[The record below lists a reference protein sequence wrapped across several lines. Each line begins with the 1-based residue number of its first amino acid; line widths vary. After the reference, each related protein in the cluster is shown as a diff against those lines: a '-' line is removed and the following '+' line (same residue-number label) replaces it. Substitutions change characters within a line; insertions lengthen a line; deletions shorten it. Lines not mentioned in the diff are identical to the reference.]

1 MPAETDQAAPVPR
14 GADVGGTDGGAA
26 GALCSL
32 FGAMLSTYVGAAI
45 AKQLFPAVG
54 SQGVTALRVGLAA
67 CLLLAWFRPW
77 RTPLPRSAIPNLLIY
92 GLMLGCMN
100 LLIYG
105 AFARIPIGIAVA
117 IEVTGPLLVVLAG
130 SRRIADF
137 GWLACAVLGLWLL
150 LPLHGPAAAPGAA
163 LDPVGLLL
171 AAGAAFCWAMYIV
184 FGKRVSTLQ
193 GGQAVG
199 WGMLAAALF
208 TVPVG
213 VLHAGAALLAPG
225 VLAAGLGVAL
235 LSSALPYSLEM
246 LALRRLPRRV
256 FGILV
261 SASPA
266 VSALAGWLVLGERL
280 TLLQWLAIG
289 LVMLASAGG
298 AWGPS
303 RRPREGG
310 DPY

>member
-1 MPAETDQAAPVPR
+1 MPPEQALDDGSRPLPASALTPVL
-14 GADVGGTDGGAA
+14 ALLAA
-26 GALCSL
+26 
-32 FGAMLSTYVGAAI
+32 MVSTYVGAAI
-45 AKQLFPAVG
+45 AKYLFPQVG

-67 CLLLAWFRPW
+67 CMLLAWHRPW
-77 RTPLPRSAIPNLLIY
+77 RLSLARADIPNLLVY

-117 IEVTGPLLVVLAG
+117 IEVTGPLMVVLAG
-130 SRRIADF
+130 SRRLQDIA
-137 GWLACAVLGLWLL
+137 WLACAVLGLWLL
-150 LPLHGPAAAPGAA
+150 LPLRAHASSLDPLGIALALGAA
-163 LDPVGLLL
+163 L
-171 AAGAAFCWAMYIV
+171 CWAMYIV

-193 GGQAVG
+193 GGQAVA

-213 VLHAGAALLAPG
+213 VAHAGAALLAPG

-246 LALRRLPRRV
+246 AALKRLPRRV

-266 VSALAGWLVLGERL
+266 LSALAGWLVLGEQL
-280 TLLQWLAIG
+280 AAVQWLAIA
-289 LVMLASAGG
+289 LIIAASAG
-298 AWGPS
+298 AAAS
-303 RRPREGG
+303 A
-310 DPY
+310 

>member
-1 MPAETDQAAPVPR
+1 MTAAPAPFL
-14 GADVGGTDGGAA
+14 ALVG
-26 GALCSL
+26 S
-32 FGAMLSTYVGAAI
+32 MLSTYLGAAI
-45 AKQLFPAVG
+45 AKHLFPVVG

-67 CLLLAWFRPW
+67 CMLLAWFRPW
-77 RTPLPRSAIPNLLIY
+77 RTPLARQDIPNLLIY

-130 SRRIADF
+130 SRRMLDF
-137 GWLACAVLGLWLL
+137 AWLACAALGLWLL
-150 LPLHGPAAAPGAA
+150 LPLDTAHAGA
-163 LDPVGLLL
+163 LDPVGMLL
-171 AAGAAFCWAMYIV
+171 AGGAALCWAMYIV

-193 GGQAVG
+193 AGQAVG

-213 VLHAGAALLAPG
+213 FAHAGDALLGPG

-280 TLLQWLAIG
+280 LPIQWLAIA
-289 LVMLASAGG
+289 MIIAASAG
-298 AWGPS
+298 AAAS
-303 RRPREGG
+303 A
-310 DPY
+310 

>member
-1 MPAETDQAAPVPR
+1 M
-14 GADVGGTDGGAA
+14 A
-26 GALCSL
+26 GALGAL
-32 FGAMLSTYVGAAI
+32 FGAMVSTYVGAAV
-45 AKQLFPAVG
+45 AKHLFPVVG

-67 CLLLAWFRPW
+67 CMLLAWCKPW
-77 RTPLPRSAIPNLLIY
+77 RTPLARKDIPNLLIY

-130 SRRIADF
+130 SRRLADF
-137 GWLACAVLGLWLL
+137 AWLACAVLGLWMLM
-150 LPLHGPAAAPGAA
+150 PLGEHAAA
-163 LDPVGLLL
+163 LDPIGMLL
-171 AAGAAFCWAMYIV
+171 AGGAALCWAMYIV

-193 GGQAVG
+193 GGQAVA

-213 VLHAGAALLAPG
+213 ALHAGAALLAPG
-225 VLAAGLGVAL
+225 VLAAGLGVAM

-246 LALRRLPRRV
+246 RALRHMPRRV
-256 FGILV
+256 FGMLV

-280 TLLQWLAIG
+280 SPLQWLAIA
-289 LVMLASAGG
+289 LVMLASAG
-298 AWGPS
+298 AA
-303 RRPREGG
+303 RNAR
-310 DPY
+310 

>member
-1 MPAETDQAAPVPR
+1 MPPEQALDGARGAAAPMPVL
-14 GADVGGTDGGAA
+14 ALLAA
-26 GALCSL
+26 
-32 FGAMLSTYVGAAI
+32 MVSTYLGAAI
-45 AKQLFPAVG
+45 AKHLFPLVG

-67 CLLLAWFRPW
+67 CMLLAWFKPW
-77 RTPLPRSAIPNLLIY
+77 RTPLARRDIPNLLIY

-117 IEVTGPLLVVLAG
+117 IEVTGPLLVVLAS
-130 SRRIADF
+130 SRRVTDVA
-137 GWLACAVLGLWLL
+137 WLACAVFGLWLL
-150 LPLHGPAAAPGAA
+150 LPLRAAATSLDTAA
-163 LDPVGLLL
+163 LDPVGMLL
-171 AAGAAFCWAMYIV
+171 AGGAALCWAMYIV

-193 GGQAVG
+193 GGQAVA

-208 TVPVG
+208 TVPLG
-213 VLHAGAALLAPG
+213 FAHAGTALLAPG

-246 LALRRLPRRV
+246 AALKRLPRRV

-266 VSALAGWLVLGERL
+266 LSALAGWLVLGERL
-280 TLLQWLAIG
+280 APLQWLAIA

-298 AWGPS
+298 AWNGS
-303 RRPREGG
+303 KESSHSK
-310 DPY
+310 

>member
-1 MPAETDQAAPVPR
+1 MPSEQALGASKPAPASTLMPVL
-14 GADVGGTDGGAA
+14 ALLAA
-26 GALCSL
+26 
-32 FGAMLSTYVGAAI
+32 MVSTYVGAAI
-45 AKQLFPAVG
+45 AKFLFPQVG

-67 CLLLAWFRPW
+67 CMLLAWRKPW
-77 RTPLPRSAIPNLLIY
+77 RVPLARADIPNLLVY

-117 IEVTGPLLVVLAG
+117 IEVTGPLMVVLAG
-130 SRRIADF
+130 SRRLQDIA
-137 GWLACAVLGLWLL
+137 WLACAVLGLWLL
-150 LPLHGPAAAPGAA
+150 LPLRAHASS
-163 LDPVGLLL
+163 LDPLGIAL
-171 AAGAAFCWAMYIV
+171 ALGAAFCWAMYIV

-193 GGQAVG
+193 GGQAVA

-213 VLHAGAALLAPG
+213 VAHAGSALLAPG

-246 LALRRLPRRV
+246 AALKRLPRRV

-266 VSALAGWLVLGERL
+266 LSALAGWLVLGEQL
-280 TLLQWLAIG
+280 TALQWLAIG
-289 LVMLASAGG
+289 LIIAASSG
-298 AWGPS
+298 AAATA
-303 RRPREGG
+303 
-310 DPY
+310 

>member
-1 MPAETDQAAPVPR
+1 
-14 GADVGGTDGGAA
+14 
-26 GALCSL
+26 
-32 FGAMLSTYVGAAI
+32 MLSTYLGAAI
-45 AKQLFPAVG
+45 AKQLFPLVG

-67 CLLLAWFRPW
+67 CMLLAWFRPW
-77 RTPLPRSAIPNLLIY
+77 RTPLARSAIPNLLLY

-130 SRRIADF
+130 SRRVTDF
-137 GWLACAVLGLWLL
+137 AWLACAVLGLWLL
-150 LPLHGPAAAPGAA
+150 LPVHDHGGA
-163 LDPVGLLL
+163 LDPVGIAL
-171 AAGAAFCWAMYIV
+171 AGGAALCWAMYIV

-213 VLHAGAALLAPG
+213 AAHAGPALLAPG

-256 FGILV
+256 FGMLV

-266 VSALAGWLVLGERL
+266 VSALAGWLVLGEQ
-280 TLLQWLAIG
+280 LLAVQWLAIA
-289 LVMLASAGG
+289 LIIAASGG
-298 AWGPS
+298 AAATA
-303 RRPREGG
+303 
-310 DPY
+310 

>member
-1 MPAETDQAAPVPR
+1 MPPEQALDASKPAPASALMPVL
-14 GADVGGTDGGAA
+14 ALLAA
-26 GALCSL
+26 
-32 FGAMLSTYVGAAI
+32 MVSTYVGAAI
-45 AKQLFPAVG
+45 AKFLFPQVG

-67 CLLLAWFRPW
+67 CMLLAWRKPW
-77 RTPLPRSAIPNLLIY
+77 RVPLARADIPNLLVY

-117 IEVTGPLLVVLAG
+117 IEVTGPLMVVLAG
-130 SRRIADF
+130 SRRLPDIA
-137 GWLACAVLGLWLL
+137 WLACAVLGLWLL
-150 LPLHGPAAAPGAA
+150 LPLHAHAAS
-163 LDPVGLLL
+163 LDPLGIAL
-171 AAGAAFCWAMYIV
+171 ALGAAFCWAMYIV

-193 GGQAVG
+193 GGQAVA

-213 VLHAGAALLAPG
+213 FAHAGTALLAPG

-246 LALRRLPRRV
+246 AALRRLPRRV

-266 VSALAGWLVLGERL
+266 LSALAGWLVLGEQL
-280 TLLQWLAIG
+280 TALQWLAIG
-289 LVMLASAGG
+289 LIIAASSG
-298 AWGPS
+298 AAATA
-303 RRPREGG
+303 
-310 DPY
+310 

>member
-1 MPAETDQAAPVPR
+1 M
-14 GADVGGTDGGAA
+14 A
-26 GALCSL
+26 GALGAL
-32 FGAMLSTYVGAAI
+32 FGAMVSTYVGAAI
-45 AKQLFPAVG
+45 AKHLFPVVG

-67 CLLLAWFRPW
+67 CMLLAWCKPW
-77 RTPLPRSAIPNLLIY
+77 RTPLARKDIPNLLIY

-130 SRRIADF
+130 SRRLADF
-137 GWLACAVLGLWLL
+137 AWLACAGLGLWMLM
-150 LPLHGPAAAPGAA
+150 PLGEHAAA
-163 LDPVGLLL
+163 LDPIGMLL
-171 AAGAAFCWAMYIV
+171 AGGAALCWAMYIV

-193 GGQAVG
+193 GGQAVA

-213 VLHAGAALLAPG
+213 ALHAGAALLAPG
-225 VLAAGLGVAL
+225 VLAAGLGVAM

-246 LALRRLPRRV
+246 RALRHMPRRV
-256 FGILV
+256 FGMLV

-280 TLLQWLAIG
+280 SPLQWLAIA
-289 LVMLASAGG
+289 LVMLASAG
-298 AWGPS
+298 AA
-303 RRPREGG
+303 RNAR
-310 DPY
+310 

>member
-1 MPAETDQAAPVPR
+1 MPLDSVKAQH
-14 GADVGGTDGGAA
+14 TDGNGMTGAV
-26 GALCSL
+26 GALL
-32 FGAMLSTYVGAAI
+32 AAMLSTYVGAAI
-45 AKQLFPAVG
+45 AKHLFPLVG

-67 CLLLAWFRPW
+67 CVLLAWRKPW
-77 RTPLPRSAIPNLLIY
+77 RTPLARRDLPNLLIY

-130 SRRIADF
+130 SRRARDF
-137 GWLACAVLGLWLL
+137 AWLACAVSGLWLL
-150 LPLHGPAAAPGAA
+150 LPLHANAAA
-163 LDPVGLLL
+163 LDPVGIAL
-171 AAGAAFCWAMYIV
+171 AGGAALCWAMYIV
-184 FGKRVSTLQ
+184 FGKRVSHLQ

-213 VLHAGAALLAPG
+213 AVHAGTGLLAPG

-246 LALRRLPRRV
+246 LALKRLPQRV
-256 FGILV
+256 FGLLV

-266 VSALAGWLVLGERL
+266 VSALAGWLVLGEQL
-280 TLLQWLAIG
+280 TATQWLAIA
-289 LVMLASAGG
+289 MIIAASGG
-298 AWGPS
+298 AAANA
-303 RRPREGG
+303 
-310 DPY
+310 

>member
-1 MPAETDQAAPVPR
+1 MPPEQALDAARPAPASTLMPVL
-14 GADVGGTDGGAA
+14 ALLAA
-26 GALCSL
+26 
-32 FGAMLSTYVGAAI
+32 MVSTYVGAAI
-45 AKQLFPAVG
+45 AKFLFPMVG

-67 CLLLAWFRPW
+67 CMLLAWRKPW
-77 RTPLPRSAIPNLLIY
+77 RMPLARTDIPNLLVY

-117 IEVTGPLLVVLAG
+117 IEVTGPLMVVLAG
-130 SRRIADF
+130 SRRLLDIA
-137 GWLACAVLGLWLL
+137 WLACAVLGLWLL
-150 LPLHGPAAAPGAA
+150 LPLHAHAAA
-163 LDPVGLLL
+163 LDPLGIAL
-171 AAGAAFCWAMYIV
+171 ALGAAFCWAMYIV

-193 GGQAVG
+193 GGQAVA

-213 VLHAGAALLAPG
+213 VAHAGAALLAPG

-235 LSSALPYSLEM
+235 LSSAVPYSLEM
-246 LALRRLPRRV
+246 AALKRLPRRV

-266 VSALAGWLVLGERL
+266 LSALAGWLVLGEQL
-280 TLLQWLAIG
+280 SALQWLAIG
-289 LVMLASAGG
+289 LIIAASSG
-298 AWGPS
+298 AAATA
-303 RRPREGG
+303 
-310 DPY
+310 

>member
-1 MPAETDQAAPVPR
+1 MAADTGEVTDTGTGSDAE
-14 GADVGGTDGGAA
+14 GGAA
-26 GALCSL
+26 GALLSL
-32 FGAMLSTYVGAAI
+32 LGAMLSTYVGAAI
-45 AKQLFPAVG
+45 AKQLFPVVG

-77 RTPLPRSAIPNLLIY
+77 RTPLPRSAIPNLLLY

-130 SRRIADF
+130 SRRVTDF
-137 GWLACAVLGLWLL
+137 AWLACAVLGLWLL
-150 LPLHGPAAAPGAA
+150 LPLRAPASAHDGA
-163 LDPVGLLL
+163 LDPVGMLL
-171 AAGAAFCWAMYIV
+171 AGGAALCWAMYIV
-184 FGKRVSTLQ
+184 FGKRVSSLQ

-213 VLHAGAALLAPG
+213 AFHAGASLLAPG

-246 LALRRLPRRV
+246 VALRRLPRRV

-280 TLLQWLAIG
+280 TPIQWLAIA

-298 AWGPS
+298 AWG
-303 RRPREGG
+303 GG
-310 DPY
+310 KR

>member
-1 MPAETDQAAPVPR
+1 MPVLALLAAMV
-14 GADVGGTDGGAA
+14 
-26 GALCSL
+26 
-32 FGAMLSTYVGAAI
+32 STYLGAAI
-45 AKQLFPAVG
+45 AKHLFPLVG

-67 CLLLAWFRPW
+67 CMLLAWFRPW
-77 RTPLPRSAIPNLLIY
+77 RMPLARRDVPNLLVY

-117 IEVTGPLLVVLAG
+117 IEVTGPLMVVLAG
-130 SRRIADF
+130 SRRVTDF
-137 GWLACAVLGLWLL
+137 AWLACAVLGLWLL
-150 LPLHGPAAAPGAA
+150 LPLHAHAAA
-163 LDPVGLLL
+163 LDPVGMLL
-171 AAGAAFCWAMYIV
+171 AAGAALCWAMYIV
-184 FGKRVSTLQ
+184 FGKRVSALQ

-208 TVPVG
+208 TVPIG
-213 VLHAGAALLAPG
+213 IAHAGPALLAPG

-246 LALRRLPRRV
+246 AALRHLPRRV

-266 VSALAGWLVLGERL
+266 LSALAGWLVLGEQL
-280 TLLQWLAIG
+280 TGIQWLAIG
-289 LVMLASAGG
+289 LVMLASASS
-298 AWGPS
+298 AWNAGKNN
-303 RRPREGG
+303 
-310 DPY
+310 

>member
-1 MPAETDQAAPVPR
+1 MPSDAQPQTTHTAPAATPALVPFL
-14 GADVGGTDGGAA
+14 ALVG
-26 GALCSL
+26 S
-32 FGAMLSTYVGAAI
+32 MLSTYLGAAI
-45 AKQLFPAVG
+45 AKHLFPVVG

-77 RTPLPRSAIPNLLIY
+77 RTPLARKDVPNLIIY

-130 SRRIADF
+130 SRRALDF
-137 GWLACAVLGLWLL
+137 AWLACAVLGLWLL
-150 LPLHGPAAAPGAA
+150 LPLRTMNATAAHAGA
-163 LDPVGLLL
+163 LDPVGMLL
-171 AAGAAFCWAMYIV
+171 AGGAALCWAMYIV

-213 VLHAGAALLAPG
+213 FAHAGGALLAPG

-280 TLLQWLAIG
+280 TPLQWLAIA
-289 LVMLASAGG
+289 LVMLASGG
-298 AWGPS
+298 AARGA
-303 RRPREGG
+303 R
-310 DPY
+310 

>member
-1 MPAETDQAAPVPR
+1 MV
-14 GADVGGTDGGAA
+14 
-26 GALCSL
+26 
-32 FGAMLSTYVGAAI
+32 STYVGAAI
-45 AKQLFPAVG
+45 AKHLFPVVG

-67 CLLLAWFRPW
+67 CVLLAWSRPW
-77 RTPLPRSAIPNLLIY
+77 RTPLPRKDVPNLLVY

-130 SRRIADF
+130 SRRAADF
-137 GWLACAVLGLWLL
+137 AWLACAVLGLWLL
-150 LPLHGPAAAPGAA
+150 LPLHGHSGA
-163 LDPVGLLL
+163 LDPVGMLL
-171 AAGAAFCWAMYIV
+171 AGGAALCWAMYIV

-213 VLHAGAALLAPG
+213 ALHAGAALLAPG
-225 VLAAGLGVAL
+225 VLASGLGVAL

-246 LALRRLPRRV
+246 IALRRLPRRV

-266 VSALAGWLVLGERL
+266 VSALAGWLVLGEQL
-280 TLLQWLAIG
+280 APVQWLALL
-289 LVMLASAGG
+289 LVMAALAGSA
-298 AWGPS
+298 ATA
-303 RRPREGG
+303 
-310 DPY
+310 

>member
-1 MPAETDQAAPVPR
+1 
-14 GADVGGTDGGAA
+14 
-26 GALCSL
+26 
-32 FGAMLSTYVGAAI
+32 MLSTYVGAAI
-45 AKQLFPAVG
+45 AKHLFPAVG

-67 CLLLAWFRPW
+67 CLLLGWFRPW
-77 RTPLPRSAIPNLLIY
+77 RMPLPRSAIPDLLLY

-130 SRRIADF
+130 SRRVTDF
-137 GWLACAVLGLWLL
+137 AWLACAVLGLWLL
-150 LPLHGPAAAPGAA
+150 LPLHAHGGS
-163 LDPVGLLL
+163 LDPVGMLL
-171 AAGAAFCWAMYIV
+171 AAGAALCWAMYIV

-213 VLHAGAALLAPG
+213 ALHAGTALLAPG

-246 LALRRLPRRV
+246 IALRRLPRRV

-261 SASPA
+261 SASPE

-280 TLLQWLAIG
+280 TPIQWLAIG

-298 AWGPS
+298 AWGGGK
-303 RRPREGG
+303 PRS
-310 DPY
+310 

>member
-1 MPAETDQAAPVPR
+1 MPSTPQTVALDHPAATPLL
-14 GADVGGTDGGAA
+14 
-26 GALCSL
+26 ALLGS
-32 FGAMLSTYVGAAI
+32 MVSTYLGAAI
-45 AKQLFPAVG
+45 AKGLFPQVG

-67 CLLLAWFRPW
+67 CMLLAWCKPW
-77 RTPLPRSAIPNLLIY
+77 RFPLARKDVPNLLVY

-100 LLIYG
+100 LMIYG

-130 SRRIADF
+130 SRRPRDF
-137 GWLACAVLGLWLL
+137 AWLACAVGGLWLL
-150 LPLHGPAAAPGAA
+150 MPRPISPGAQTAA
-163 LDPVGLLL
+163 LDPVGILL
-171 AAGAAFCWAMYIV
+171 AAGAALCWAMYIV

-193 GGQAVG
+193 GGQAVA

-213 VLHAGAALLAPG
+213 FVHAGTALLAPG
-225 VLAAGLGVAL
+225 ILAAGLGVAL

-246 LALRRLPRRV
+246 AALRRLPRRV

-266 VSALAGWLVLGERL
+266 LSALAGWLVLGEQL
-280 TLLQWLAIG
+280 LPLQWLAIG

-298 AWGPS
+298 AWGNGK
-303 RRPREGG
+303 R
-310 DPY
+310 

>member
-1 MPAETDQAAPVPR
+1 MPPAHTVDARASP
-14 GADVGGTDGGAA
+14 
-26 GALCSL
+26 ALPALALLGS
-32 FGAMLSTYVGAAI
+32 MVSTYLGAAI
-45 AKQLFPAVG
+45 AKSLFPQVG

-67 CLLLAWFRPW
+67 CILLAWWRPW
-77 RTPLPRSAIPNLLIY
+77 RLPLARQDMPNLLVY

-130 SRRIADF
+130 SRRPRDF
-137 GWLACAVLGLWLL
+137 AWLACAVCGLWLL
-150 LPLHGPAAAPGAA
+150 LPVRPQAAP
-163 LDPVGLLL
+163 LDPVGILL
-171 AAGAAFCWAMYIV
+171 AVGAALCWAMYIV

-193 GGQAVG
+193 GGQAVA

-213 VLHAGAALLAPG
+213 FAHAGPALLAPG

-246 LALRRLPRRV
+246 AALRRLPRRV
-256 FGILV
+256 VGSLV

-266 VSALAGWLVLGERL
+266 LGALAGWLVLGEQL
-280 TLLQWLAIG
+280 LPLQWLAIG
-289 LVMLASAGG
+289 MIIAASAG
-298 AWGPS
+298 AAATA
-303 RRPREGG
+303 
-310 DPY
+310 

>member
-1 MPAETDQAAPVPR
+1 M
-14 GADVGGTDGGAA
+14 A
-26 GALCSL
+26 GALGAL
-32 FGAMLSTYVGAAI
+32 FGAMVSTYVGAAI
-45 AKQLFPAVG
+45 AKHLFPVVG

-67 CLLLAWFRPW
+67 CMLLAWCKPW
-77 RTPLPRSAIPNLLIY
+77 RTPLARKDIPNLLIY

-130 SRRIADF
+130 SRRLADF
-137 GWLACAVLGLWLL
+137 AWLACAVLGLWMLM
-150 LPLHGPAAAPGAA
+150 PLGEHAAA
-163 LDPVGLLL
+163 LDPIGMLL
-171 AAGAAFCWAMYIV
+171 AGGAALCWAMYIV

-193 GGQAVG
+193 GGQAVA

-213 VLHAGAALLAPG
+213 ALHAGAALLAPG
-225 VLAAGLGVAL
+225 VLAAGLGVAM

-246 LALRRLPRRV
+246 RALRHMPRRV
-256 FGILV
+256 FGMLV

-280 TLLQWLAIG
+280 SPLQWLAIA
-289 LVMLASAGG
+289 LVMLASAG
-298 AWGPS
+298 AA
-303 RRPREGG
+303 RNAR
-310 DPY
+310 

>member
-1 MPAETDQAAPVPR
+1 MPPDAQPQTTDTAPATTP
-14 GADVGGTDGGAA
+14 
-26 GALCSL
+26 ALTPFL
-32 FGAMLSTYVGAAI
+32 ALVGAMLSTYLGAAI
-45 AKQLFPAVG
+45 AKHLFPVVG

-77 RTPLPRSAIPNLLIY
+77 RTPLARKDVPNLLIY

-130 SRRIADF
+130 SRRAMDF
-137 GWLACAVLGLWLL
+137 AWLACAVLGLWLL
-150 LPLHGPAAAPGAA
+150 LPLRAQTAHAGA
-163 LDPVGLLL
+163 LDPVGMLL
-171 AAGAAFCWAMYIV
+171 AGGAALCWAMYIV

-213 VLHAGAALLAPG
+213 FAHAGGALLAPS

-246 LALRRLPRRV
+246 VALRRLPRRV

-280 TLLQWLAIG
+280 TPLQWLAIA
-289 LVMLASAGG
+289 LVMLASGG
-298 AWGPS
+298 AARGA
-303 RRPREGG
+303 R
-310 DPY
+310 

>member
-1 MPAETDQAAPVPR
+1 
-14 GADVGGTDGGAA
+14 
-26 GALCSL
+26 
-32 FGAMLSTYVGAAI
+32 MLSTYLGAAI
-45 AKQLFPAVG
+45 AKQLFPLVG
-54 SQGVTALRVGLAA
+54 SQGVTGLRVGLAA
-67 CLLLAWFRPW
+67 CMLLAWFRPW
-77 RTPLPRSAIPNLLIY
+77 RTPLARKDVPNLLLY

-130 SRRIADF
+130 SRRITDF
-137 GWLACAVLGLWLL
+137 AWLACAVLGLWLL
-150 LPLHGPAAAPGAA
+150 LPVHDHGGALDPIGIALAGGAA
-163 LDPVGLLL
+163 L
-171 AAGAAFCWAMYIV
+171 CWAMYIV

-213 VLHAGAALLAPG
+213 AAHAGPALLVPA

-256 FGILV
+256 FGMLV

-266 VSALAGWLVLGERL
+266 VSALAGWLVLGEQ
-280 TLLQWLAIG
+280 LLAVQWLAIA
-289 LVMLASAGG
+289 LIIAASGG
-298 AWGPS
+298 AAATA
-303 RRPREGG
+303 
-310 DPY
+310 